1 MLVMEQQLVISK
13 SFSGSLKIY
22 FNEVVVYNFSKDK
35 ESIGNR
41 ENGFRSSSS
50 RLLQNQKGNMKI

>member
-13 SFSGSLKIY
+13 SLSGSLKIY
-22 FNEVVVYNFSKDK
+22 FNEVVVYNFSKGR
-35 ESIGNR
+35 ESIGKG